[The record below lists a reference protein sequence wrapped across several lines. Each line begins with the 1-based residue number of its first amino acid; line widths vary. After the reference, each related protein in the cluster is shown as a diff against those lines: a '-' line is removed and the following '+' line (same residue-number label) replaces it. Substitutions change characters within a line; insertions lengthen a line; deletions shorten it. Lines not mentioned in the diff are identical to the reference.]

1 MHFSLIRTCFSLGN
15 KRIYMIHLAF
25 LSFYQ
30 CMGLLEQEARVG
42 LGLVVMEL
50 VLEAMVL
57 FQEVMVQDPE
67 VTGLAQVV
75 MVLGLVDME
84 LDLEVR
90 EEE

>member
-1 MHFSLIRTCFSLGN
+1 
-15 KRIYMIHLAF
+15 
-25 LSFYQ
+25 
-30 CMGLLEQEARVG
+30 MGLLEQEARVG